1 MLKLFSNV
9 KKEEVKLMPKTILK
23 ENEKF
28 DDLVRRFKRDVTR
41 AGTLQEA
48 KKREFY
54 LSPSKKRKEKDRES
68 RKRKYSHR

>member
-1 MLKLFSNV
+1 
-9 KKEEVKLMPKTILK
+9 MPKTILK